1 MALRHD
7 AGRNARVC
15 GRDCRDMTER
25 LVLALIAPAVLLPVG
40 AAQAVPRIERPFAH
54 PAATAAAAPTLR
66 ARDSRFG
73 RVLFDRRGFALYI
86 FTRDPRG
93 RSVCTGPCAKA
104 WPPLIVHRR
113 PTAGRGVRRG
123 LLGTTRRRD
132 GRRQVTYAGRPL
144 YFYIGDTRPGQI
156 SCQNVVEFG
165 GTWLVQSPGGAP
177 VR

>member
-1 MALRHD
+1 MPERPVFVRRALL
-7 AGRNARVC
+7 AGLTVP
-15 GRDCRDMTER
+15 
-25 LVLALIAPAVLLPVG
+25 ALLLPVA
-40 AAQAVPRIERPFAH
+40 AAQAVPRTERPFAR
-54 PAATAAAAPTLR
+54 PAASAAALPTVQVR
-66 ARDSRFG
+66 GSRFG
-73 RVLFDRRGFALYI
+73 RVLFDRRGFALYV

-93 RSVCTGPCAKA
+93 RSVCAGACARA
-104 WPPLIVHRR
+104 WPPLIVHGR
-113 PTAGRGVRRG
+113 PVAGKGVRRS

-144 YFYIGDTRPGQI
+144 YFYVGDTRPGQI